1 MSGGG
6 REEGGLVVV
15 VGGVK
20 RGMVDG
26 VRGGWELRL
35 VSSRREVL
43 CLNSLTTA
51 DDATSVL
58 WEGGGASRPSRSST
72 VDSGTASQRGLSGST
87 SGWGVTGS
95 HRRRR
100 SRLHLGWGFV
110 RRPSQRGPT
119 GRGFVVRSVSG
130 KSFGRTAFG
139 SAASD
144 FVPAAPPPHGKQ
156 PYCV

>member
-1 MSGGG
+1 M
-6 REEGGLVVV
+6 VV

-58 WEGGGASRPSRSST
+58 WGGG
-72 VDSGTASQRGLSGST
+72 
-87 SGWGVTGS
+87 WGGQAA
-95 HRRRR
+95 
-100 SRLHLGWGFV
+100 LLG
-110 RRPSQRGPT
+110 P
-119 GRGFVVRSVSG
+119 
-130 KSFGRTAFG
+130 
-139 SAASD
+139 
-144 FVPAAPPPHGKQ
+144 
-156 PYCV
+156 